1 MKQTANLQREQSHAI
16 DLWTLLSDAEQIV
29 INHDY
34 LHPRMHQRLTDLMK
48 IAETYQTAV
57 EHQLEQQEFEP
68 WLTTSNA
75 DQSITTT

>member
-1 MKQTANLQREQSHAI
+1 MHRTLRLPLEHSRVT

-48 IAETYQTAV
+48 IVETYQTAV
-57 EHQLEQQEFEP
+57 EHQLEQLSECEP
-68 WLTTSNA
+68 
-75 DQSITTT
+75 